1 MSKII
6 KVELTN
12 KELERLN
19 LLLTH
24 NEATVEGYIPFLIFK
39 EYLLHDFRSRLLK
52 ENLEDKSFSFLNSE
66 ALLRS

>member
-6 KVELTN
+6 KVELTD
-12 KELERLN
+12 KEFERLN

-66 ALLRS
+66 ALLIL